1 MVLVGETPGDEE
13 DKTGRPFVGPAGSL
27 LDQALE
33 AAGINRKE
41 VFVTNV
47 VKHFRWEPPETS
59 FACEAKFSGEIAACR
74 PWLKPGSN

>member
-13 DKTGRPFVGPAGSL
+13 DQLGRPFVGPAAQF

-33 AAGINRKE
+33 AAEIDRVD

-47 VKHFRWEPPETS
+47 VKHFKWEPRGKRRLT
-59 FACEAKFSGEIAACR
+59 C
-74 PWLKPGSN
+74 